1 MRTAT
6 FGLVYFLRGEHLNFR
21 GDHLLCAYC
30 VPHTWQISF
39 HLLVLATKLAEYRPH
54 FSCEFR
60 FEPMSVWLYSFKKK
74 KKILY
79 LATPGL
85 PWGGWDLVLWTGTNP
100 GPLYWKQ
107 GVSAT
112 GPPWPL
118 NSTNCKWLCGCHFSS
133 QVRSHLGGSTGQR
146 LSSAPWAHWP

>member
-6 FGLVYFLRGEHLNFR
+6 LRLVYFLSGEYLNFR

-60 FEPMSVWLYSFKKK
+60 FEPMSV
-74 KKILY
+74 
-79 LATPGL
+79 
-85 PWGGWDLVLWTGTNP
+85 
-100 GPLYWKQ
+100 
-107 GVSAT
+107 
-112 GPPWPL
+112 
-118 NSTNCKWLCGCHFSS
+118 
-133 QVRSHLGGSTGQR
+133 
-146 LSSAPWAHWP
+146 